1 VCSNG
6 KRTSI
11 LEYVAISV
19 KKMSIFVV
27 LHRWGT
33 GTLLVLLVDWLGTA
47 RHRTRAAIRV
57 ERKHQNQRHQPTI
70 HRGGG
75 WTNGRGDGGGKRP
88 EWNHAQWPSM
98 SVNGSGADGRMD
110 GWTDGRATKRTHRG
124 RRKRPKTMAISSSI
138 FCDFVSLFRN
148 FLILLFLI

>member
-47 RHRTRAAIRV
+47 QDTGSHQSRTETPKPKAPANNSSWWWLNERQGRRRRQKTRMESRAVAID
-57 ERKHQNQRHQPTI
+57 ECQWI
-70 HRGGG
+70 GGG
-75 WTNGRGDGGGKRP
+75 RT
-88 EWNHAQWPSM
+88 
-98 SVNGSGADGRMD
+98 D